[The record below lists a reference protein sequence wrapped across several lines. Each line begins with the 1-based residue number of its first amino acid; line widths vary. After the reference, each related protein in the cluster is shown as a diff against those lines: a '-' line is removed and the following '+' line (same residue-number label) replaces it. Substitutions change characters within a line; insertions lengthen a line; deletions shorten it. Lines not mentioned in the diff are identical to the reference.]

1 MLKIDNNCEGKF
13 GKIYNWMVVVCS
25 LLTSM
30 FFILGIIKND
40 ILFMYFGG
48 LFVWIQILITRVY
61 SSIRIFK
68 NKDILLH
75 NDVISEIQLKS
86 RSISFEIMF
95 NLFILTNIIC
105 NLILIVLRQEQSQI
119 VVGIYLFSVFSSVMM
134 IILKEIIMRKIR
146 KNIH

>member
-1 MLKIDNNCEGKF
+1 MLKIDNNCKGKF

-134 IILKEIIMRKIR
+134 IILKEIMMRKIR

>member
-1 MLKIDNNCEGKF
+1 
-13 GKIYNWMVVVCS
+13 
-25 LLTSM
+25 M